1 MSEHAIDPAVTDA
14 VQGIANRFG
23 VSGLADLI
31 AVAQEEL
38 EQARVA
44 LTELGE
50 DQS

>member
-1 MSEHAIDPAVTDA
+1 MSEHVVDPAVTEA

-23 VSGLADLI
+23 VSGLEDLI

-38 EQARVA
+38 EQARAA
-44 LTELGE
+44 LAELAA